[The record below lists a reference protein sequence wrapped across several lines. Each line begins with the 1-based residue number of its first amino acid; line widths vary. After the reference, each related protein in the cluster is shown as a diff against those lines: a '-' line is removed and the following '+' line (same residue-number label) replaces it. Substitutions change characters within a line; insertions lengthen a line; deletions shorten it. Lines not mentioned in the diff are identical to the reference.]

1 MIRKP
6 DCIVSAVIK
15 NEEETAMEK
24 SVTLEMIRDARE
36 ALRGVAEVTP
46 VVTSK
51 RLGTNLFIKSE
62 NLQKTGSF
70 KIRGAYNKIRHLTP
84 EEAARGVIACSAGN
98 HAQGVAL
105 SATRL
110 GIKSV
115 ICMPEGAPILKVEA
129 TRGYGAE
136 VVLVPGIYDDAA
148 REAERLARE
157 EGYTFAHPFND
168 PYVIAGQG
176 TIGLEILDQVPDV
189 EQIIVPIG
197 GGGLI
202 SGVAT
207 AVKSMRPNVRVI
219 GVQAATVPSM
229 FVSFRSGM
237 ITTVKDGATIA
248 DGIHVLT
255 PGDLTFRLVQEYVDD
270 IVTVSED
277 EIAAAIVALLEGRKT
292 LAEGAGATTVAA
304 YLFEKVDT
312 SLKTAVVVSGGN
324 VDITTLSRIITKGLQ
339 KTGRIVQLKTKLTD
353 KAGNLAQLLSCVAN
367 TGANVLDIAHEREDA
382 KTEVNSCV
390 VTMTLETRDQLH
402 VQEIRKTLMS
412 HGYHLFD

>member
-1 MIRKP
+1 
-6 DCIVSAVIK
+6 
-15 NEEETAMEK
+15 MENR
-24 SVTLEMIRDARE
+24 VTLKMIEDAAE
-36 ALRGVAEVTP
+36 ALRGTAEVTP
-46 VVTSK
+46 IVTST
-51 RLGTNLFIKSE
+51 RLGRNLYIKSE

-70 KIRGAYNKIRHLTP
+70 KIRGAFNKLRMLSP
-84 EEAARGVIACSAGN
+84 EESARGVIACSAGN

-110 GIKSV
+110 GIRSV

-148 REAERLARE
+148 AEAERLARE

-176 TIGLEILDQVPDV
+176 TVGLEILKQVPDV
-189 EQIIVPIG
+189 EQIVVPIG

-202 SGVAT
+202 SGVAV
-207 AVKSMRPNVRVI
+207 AVKSMRPNVKVI

-229 FVSFRSGM
+229 FISHRTGH
-237 ITTVKDGATIA
+237 ITTVKDGPTIA

-255 PGDLTFRLVQEYVDD
+255 PGDLTFDLVENYVDD

-277 EIAAAIVALLEGRKT
+277 EIAAAIVALLEGPKT
-292 LAEGAGATTVAA
+292 VAEGAGATSVAA
-304 YLFEKVDT
+304 YVFNKIDT
-312 SLKTAVVVSGGN
+312 SLKTAAVVSGGN
-324 VDITTLSRIITKGLQ
+324 VDITTLSRIITKGMQ
-339 KTGRIVQLKTKLTD
+339 KTGRLVRISTKLTD
-353 KAGNLAQLLSCVAN
+353 KAGNLAMLLACVAES
-367 TGANVLDIAHEREDA
+367 GANVLDIEHEREDA

-390 VTMTLETRDQLH
+390 VTMTLETRDREH
-402 VQEIRKTLMS
+402 VRRLCEDMEL
-412 HGYHLFD
+412 HGYRLLD

>member
-1 MIRKP
+1 
-6 DCIVSAVIK
+6 
-15 NEEETAMEK
+15 MEK
-24 SVTLEMIRDARE
+24 SVTLEMIQEARE
-36 ALRGVAEVTP
+36 ALKGVAEVTP

-51 RLGTNLFIKSE
+51 RLGTNLYIKSE

-70 KIRGAYNKIRHLTP
+70 KIRGAYNKIRNLTP
-84 EEAARGVIACSAGN
+84 EEASRGVIACSAGN

-148 REAERLARE
+148 REAERLSRE

-176 TIGLEILDQVPDV
+176 TIGLEILEQVPDV

-202 SGVAT
+202 SGIAT
-207 AVKSMRPNVRVI
+207 AVKSMRPNVKVI

-237 ITTVKDGATIA
+237 ITTVKDGPTIA

-255 PGDLTFRLVQEYVDD
+255 PGDLTFRLVQQYVDD

-277 EIAAAIVALLEGRKT
+277 EIAAGRSSPCWKEERRWPRAQALRPL
-292 LAEGAGATTVAA
+292 L
-304 YLFEKVDT
+304 LFC
-312 SLKTAVVVSGGN
+312 
-324 VDITTLSRIITKGLQ
+324 
-339 KTGRIVQLKTKLTD
+339 LTRWIP
-353 KAGNLAQLLSCVAN
+353 LLRQLLSYPEAMSTSQPFRASSQRAC
-367 TGANVLDIAHEREDA
+367 RRQDA
-382 KTEVNSCV
+382 LS
-390 VTMTLETRDQLH
+390 
-402 VQEIRKTLMS
+402 S
-412 HGYHLFD
+412 

>member
-1 MIRKP
+1 
-6 DCIVSAVIK
+6 
-15 NEEETAMEK
+15 
-24 SVTLEMIRDARE
+24 
-36 ALRGVAEVTP
+36 
-46 VVTSK
+46 
-51 RLGTNLFIKSE
+51 
-62 NLQKTGSF
+62 
-70 KIRGAYNKIRHLTP
+70 
-84 EEAARGVIACSAGN
+84 
-98 HAQGVAL
+98 
-105 SATRL
+105 
-110 GIKSV
+110 
-115 ICMPEGAPILKVEA
+115 MPEGAPILKVEA

-148 REAERLARE
+148 REAERLSRE

-176 TIGLEILDQVPDV
+176 TIGLEILEQVPDV

-202 SGVAT
+202 SGIAT
-207 AVKSMRPNVRVI
+207 AVKSMRPNVKVI

-237 ITTVKDGATIA
+237 ITTVKDGPTIA

-255 PGDLTFRLVQEYVDD
+255 PGDLTFRLVQQYVDD

-304 YLFEKVDT
+304 YLFDKVDT

-353 KAGNLAQLLSCVAN
+353 KAGNLAQLLACVAE

-390 VTMTLETRDQLH
+390 VTMTLETRDQIH
-402 VQEIRKTLMS
+402 VQEIRKELMG

>member
-1 MIRKP
+1 MNN
-6 DCIVSAVIK
+6 A
-15 NEEETAMEK
+15 
-24 SVTLEMIRDARE
+24 VTLEMIRDARE
-36 ALRGVAEVTP
+36 ALKGVAEVTP
-46 VVTSK
+46 IVTST
-51 RLGTNLFIKSE
+51 RLGKNLYIKSE

-70 KIRGAYNKIRHLTP
+70 KIRGAYNKIRNLTP
-84 EEAARGVIACSAGN
+84 EEASRGVIACSAGN

-148 REAERLARE
+148 REAERLSKE

-202 SGVAT
+202 SGIAV
-207 AVKSMRPNVRVI
+207 AVKSMRPNVKVI

-229 FVSFRSGM
+229 FISCRNGE
-237 ITTVKDGATIA
+237 ITTVKDGPTIA

-255 PGDLTFRLVQEYVDD
+255 PGELTFSLVQEYVDE

-304 YLFEKVDT
+304 YLFRKVDPT
-312 SLKTAVVVSGGN
+312 LKTVVVVSGGN

-339 KTGRIVQLKTKLTD
+339 KTGRIVRITTKLAD
-353 KAGNLAQLLSCVAN
+353 KAGSLAQLLACVAES
-367 TGANVLDIAHEREDA
+367 GANILNIEHEREDA
-382 KTEVNSCV
+382 KTSVNTCV
-390 VTMTLETRDQLH
+390 VTMTLETRDEAH
-402 VQEIRKTLMS
+402 IREIRKDLTER
-412 HGYHLFD
+412 GYHLFE